1 MLFRSRLS
9 QTSTALEVRAFLL
22 KEGETIAGWARK
34 HGYNPVHAA
43 RYLGRWSGKANR
55 PRGAQ
60 TRTIIEALE
69 KDTGIKICG

>member
-1 MLFRSRLS
+1 MRLS

-22 KEGETIAGWARK
+22 KKGETIAGWARK

-60 TRTIIEALE
+60 TRNIIEALE